1 MLRLFLTTSLIAL
14 TAPAFADTITGEAKV
29 DTVTIYPGLATV
41 SRLVTLDLPAGSHE
55 IIVPGLPQSL
65 ATEGLRLSAPQGVQ
79 IGAVNLA
86 YDRLP
91 VTPDQTSPA
100 IQAAKDEVERLE
112 GVLRDRDA
120 EIAQI
125 RLRVKAAEEQI
136 TFLQSLSQAS
146 AGETLTASSIADI
159 QALAQM
165 VGSETLAVREA
176 AFAAEQEAQAATRA
190 RQDDVDALD
199 EARKALAALMAPE
212 DEGSVLTFTVNA
224 AAAGEVVIDV
234 STLEGFA
241 NWSPVYDMRLT
252 TGDDARV
259 DIDRAV
265 VVSQETGQDWLDVKL
280 VLSTARP
287 GEQIAPSGVWAPVR
301 RIISEEEL
309 EKQRRDQMLADNV
322 PMIGRSIS
330 AMADEG
336 VMMEAPAPMVAEANF
351 SGATV
356 TYTYPGRV
364 DIRNGVDDLRLPLD
378 TLALEAD
385 VWAEAAPSRDS
396 IAYRMAEFTNTTDE
410 LLLPGQALIFADG
423 TMIGFSQLPL
433 LAAGADTEMGFG
445 PLDGLRLTRTTPN
458 KSEGD
463 VGVFSSSNQLTEL
476 AEMTV
481 ENLTGQDFR
490 VLLRDAIPYSEQ
502 DDLEVEFKASPS
514 VTRRDPNGQR
524 GILEW
529 DLEVAAG
536 ETRNV
541 SLEYTL
547 TWPTGYVLR

>member
-14 TAPAFADTITGEAKV
+14 SAPALADTITGEAKV

-79 IGAVNLA
+79 IVAVNLA

-112 GVLRDRDA
+112 SVLRDRDA

-125 RLRVKAAEEQI
+125 RLRVQAAEEQI
-136 TFLQSLSQAS
+136 AFLQSLSQAS

-165 VGSETLAVREA
+165 VGSEVLAVREA

-190 RQDDVDALD
+190 REDDVEALD
-199 EARKALAALMAPE
+199 DARKALAALMAPE

-224 AAAGEVVIDV
+224 AEAGEVVIDV

-241 NWSPVYDMRLT
+241 NCSPVYDMRLT
-252 TGDDARV
+252 TGDDASV

-287 GEQIAPSGVWAPVR
+287 GEQIAPSGVCAPVR
-301 RIISEEEL
+301 RISSDDEL
-309 EKQRRDQMLADNV
+309 ERERGEVLMMMDNG
-322 PMIGRSIS
+322 PMMSRSVVGE
-330 AMADEG
+330 MAEE
-336 VMMEAPAPMVAEANF
+336 VMAAPAIVAQADF

-410 LLLPGQALIFADG
+410 ILLPGQALVFAAFG
-423 TMIGFSQLPL
+423 GWGRYRNGLWSVRR
-433 LAAGADTEMGFG
+433 AAAD
-445 PLDGLRLTRTTPN
+445 P
-458 KSEGD
+458 
-463 VGVFSSSNQLTEL
+463 
-476 AEMTV
+476 
-481 ENLTGQDFR
+481 
-490 VLLRDAIPYSEQ
+490 RDAQQIRRGCGCVFQ
-502 DDLEVEFKASPS
+502 CQS
-514 VTRRDPNGQR
+514 VDR
-524 GILEW
+524 
-529 DLEVAAG
+529 
-536 ETRNV
+536 
-541 SLEYTL
+541 
-547 TWPTGYVLR
+547 TG

>member
-14 TAPAFADTITGEAKV
+14 TGPAFADTITGEAKV

-41 SRLVTLDLPAGSHE
+41 SRLITLDLPAGSHE

-65 ATEGLRLSAPQGVQ
+65 QTEGLRLSAPQGVQ

-112 GVLRDRDA
+112 GILRDRDA

-125 RLRVKAAEEQI
+125 RLRVQAAEEQI
-136 TFLQSLSQAS
+136 AFLQSLSQAS

-165 VGSETLAVREA
+165 VGTETLAVREA
-176 AFAAEQEAQAATRA
+176 AFAAEQEAQAAMRA
-190 RQDDVDALD
+190 REDDVEALD
-199 EARKALAALMAPE
+199 DARKALAALMAP
-212 DEGSVLTFTVNA
+212 DDDGSVLTFTVNA
-224 AAAGEVVIDV
+224 AEAGEVVIDF

-252 TGDDARV
+252 TGEDASL

-287 GEQIAPSGVWAPVR
+287 GEQIAPGGVWAPLR

-309 EKQRRDQMLADNV
+309 ERERGEILMMTEDAPML
-322 PMIGRSIS
+322 GRSV
-330 AMADEG
+330 AALAEQ
-336 VMMEAPAPMVAEANF
+336 VMEAPAMVAQADF

-378 TLALEAD
+378 TLALAAD

-396 IAYRMAEFTNTTDE
+396 IAYRMAEFTNTSDE
-410 LLLPGQALIFADG
+410 ILLPGQALIFADG
-423 TMIGFSQLPL
+423 TMIGFSNLPL

-445 PLDGLRLTRTTPN
+445 PLD
-458 KSEGD
+458 
-463 VGVFSSSNQLTEL
+463 
-476 AEMTV
+476 
-481 ENLTGQDFR
+481 
-490 VLLRDAIPYSEQ
+490 
-502 DDLEVEFKASPS
+502 
-514 VTRRDPNGQR
+514 
-524 GILEW
+524 
-529 DLEVAAG
+529 
-536 ETRNV
+536 
-541 SLEYTL
+541 
-547 TWPTGYVLR
+547 